1 MIFRVKKFYFH
12 YDFAYKKV
20 PLSLRYTK
28 KHMIYFELLLFLYN
42 VTAQGRSIRL
52 QSNEKQ
58 KAFTNELKGKK

>member
-28 KHMIYFELLLFLYN
+28 KHKYDIFQTIIIF
-42 VTAQGRSIRL
+42 I
-52 QSNEKQ
+52 
-58 KAFTNELKGKK
+58 